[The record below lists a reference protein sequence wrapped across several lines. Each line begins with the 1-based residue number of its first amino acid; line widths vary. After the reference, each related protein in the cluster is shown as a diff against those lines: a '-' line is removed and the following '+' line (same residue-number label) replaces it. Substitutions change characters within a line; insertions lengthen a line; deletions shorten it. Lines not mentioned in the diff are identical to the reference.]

1 MAASL
6 RSPDMAL
13 TMHLHVSAA
22 ATKPTTVPAPQ
33 IERGRSRPKH
43 RPKGGKGLSCKASN
57 TTAARAHKGTLLSAR
72 SKL

>member
-13 TMHLHVSAA
+13 HVSAA
-22 ATKPTTVPAPQ
+22 AAKPTTLSAPQ

-43 RPKGGKGLSCKASN
+43 RPKGGKGHSCKPA
-57 TTAARAHKGTLLSAR
+57 TLRPPGRTKVHYYPLVPNYKSF
-72 SKL
+72 